1 TVRALLEGSDAEAA
15 AAVTAL
21 RARFPDDPE
30 LGTLEDR
37 DAPLDHLAET
47 YSLSE
52 ALIRNRR
59 ARVGGFSE
67 RRLHRHVV
75 EPPEPELVA
84 RDAVLAAVRSRSVR
98 GAALAGL
105 LRRLDSSPAA
115 FAQAAGGVL
124 PDPPALP
131 PRDAKYQALRALLQ
145 DIWDDEPEA

>member
-1 TVRALLEGSDAEAA
+1 GRC
-15 AAVTAL
+15 
-21 RARFPDDPE
+21 PDDPE

-37 DAPLDHLAET
+37 DALLDHLAET

-75 EPPEPELVA
+75 EPPEPELLA

-105 LRRLDSSPAA
+105 LRRLDSSSAA
-115 FAQAAGGVL
+115 FTQTAGGGL
-124 PDPPALP
+124 PDPPPLAP
-131 PRDAKYQALRALLQ
+131 HHAKYQAPPALPQ
-145 DIWDDEPEA
+145 HTWHAAPETK